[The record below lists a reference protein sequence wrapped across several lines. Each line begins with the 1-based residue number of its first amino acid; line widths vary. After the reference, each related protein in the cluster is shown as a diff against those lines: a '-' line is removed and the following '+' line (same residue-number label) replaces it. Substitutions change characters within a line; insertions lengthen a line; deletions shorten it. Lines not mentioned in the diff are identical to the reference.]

1 MTTLEIILSACLL
14 GLSVACYGETLLR
27 REAVAGWN
35 SCIGRLLYRS
45 HQNSEL
51 EQQNHTLRVRVI
63 ELAMRNE
70 DLENQVSA
78 MTSRR
83 YERN

>member
-14 GLSVACYGETLLR
+14 GLSVAWYGETRLR
-27 REAVAGWN
+27 REAVTGWTRCLHERTALARQN
-35 SCIGRLLYRS
+35 YELRSRL
-45 HQNSEL
+45 
-51 EQQNHTLRVRVI
+51 VAM
-63 ELAMRNE
+63 AMRNE